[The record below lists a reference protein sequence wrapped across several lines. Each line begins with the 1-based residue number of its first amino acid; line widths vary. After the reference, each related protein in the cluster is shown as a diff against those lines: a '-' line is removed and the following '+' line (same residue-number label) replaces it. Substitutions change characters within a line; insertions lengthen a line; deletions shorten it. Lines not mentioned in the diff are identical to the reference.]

1 MNVHQDPTSHAPD
14 TDGPHDQGLLLV
26 ISGPSGVGKTTIVH
40 RMLEACDGTFSIS
53 ATTRPM
59 TKHETNG
66 VDYLFMDEAAFQTLI
81 NADRFLEYAQVFG
94 RSSYGTPREPVEDHL
109 GKGRL
114 VVLDID
120 VQGAVQVREAMP
132 NMLGIFILPPSEDE
146 LLHRLRTRGRED
158 EATIERR
165 FAEARTEIKTA
176 RGSTAYDHFV
186 VNDDLDQATQDVIE
200 IVQKHL
206 NRHIG

>member
-1 MNVHQDPTSHAPD
+1 MNVHQDSTPPTPD
-14 TDGPHDQGLLLV
+14 TQGSHDQGLLLV

-40 RMLEACDGTFSIS
+40 RMLEACRGTFSIS

-59 TKHETNG
+59 TKHETDG
-66 VDYLFMDEAAFQTLI
+66 IDYIFMDENNFQTWI
-81 NADRFLEYAQVFG
+81 DENRFLEYAQVFG
-94 RSSYGTPREPVEDHL
+94 RSSYGTPREPVEKHL
-109 GKGRL
+109 GKGQL

-132 NMLGIFILPPSEDE
+132 DMLGIFILPPSEDE

-165 FAEARTEIKTA
+165 FSEARTEIETA

-186 VNDDLDQATQDVIE
+186 VNDDLDKATEDVIS

-206 NRHIG
+206 NRKRG

>member
-1 MNVHQDPTSHAPD
+1 MNVHQDPTSHVPSSQGSE
-14 TDGPHDQGLLLV
+14 GPGLLLV

-40 RMLEACDGTFSIS
+40 RMLKACDGTFSIS

-59 TKHETNG
+59 TTHETDG
-66 VDYLFMDEAAFQTLI
+66 VDYLFMDDATFQKWI
-81 NADRFLEYAQVFG
+81 NQNRFLEYAQVFG
-94 RSSYGTPREPVEDHL
+94 RSSYGTPRQPVEDHL
-109 GKGRL
+109 SKGRL

-120 VQGAVQVREAMP
+120 VQGAIQVREAMP
-132 NMLGIFILPPSEDE
+132 DMLGIFILPPSEDE

-165 FAEARTEIKTA
+165 FSEARTEIETA

-186 VNDDLDQATQDVIE
+186 VNDNLDKATQDVIS

-206 NRHIG
+206 NRNIG